1 MKPPAHDASAR
12 QHSGEPASG
21 LGPNDGRK
29 DRLRHPDLAELDC
42 EIAGLVDRSTQEL
55 RRRLLANSETHAHAR
70 ETGTM
75 YGEKRPNGWVR
86 QSMGRSEC
94 ANSETHAHARASR
107 LAKSGTVA
115 RGTQWMSPL
124 IG

>member
-1 MKPPAHDASAR
+1 
-12 QHSGEPASG
+12 
-21 LGPNDGRK
+21 
-29 DRLRHPDLAELDC
+29 
-42 EIAGLVDRSTQEL
+42 
-55 RRRLLANSETHAHAR
+55 
-70 ETGTM
+70 M